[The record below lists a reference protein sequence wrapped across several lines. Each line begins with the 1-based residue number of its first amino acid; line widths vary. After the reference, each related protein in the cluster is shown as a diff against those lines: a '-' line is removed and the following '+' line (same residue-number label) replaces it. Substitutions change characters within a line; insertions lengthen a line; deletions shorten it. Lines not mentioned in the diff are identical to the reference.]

1 MRVLSWLL
9 ATPLALLLLIHPG
22 AMLDSQGRYSHSL
35 LMLVM
40 WGVSN
45 AFIHGVGFAP
55 RHWLWRALFSPWL
68 GLGLCGLGYA
78 LLYLARDGV
87 LQALVHRMQP
97 GTPQAQ
103 AST

>member
-1 MRVLSWLL
+1 MANMSDIALSERAPMRVLSWLL

-40 WGVSN
+40 WGVSC
-45 AFIHGVGFAP
+45 AFIHGVGFTP

-68 GLGLCGLGYA
+68 GWGLCGLGYA
-78 LLYLARDGV
+78 LLYLART
-87 LQALVHRMQP
+87 A
-97 GTPQAQ
+97 
-103 AST
+103 